1 MKKKITILLLIL
13 FTVSISNAQNPEWI
27 NYYCGKENNVIVEE
41 SNFMWVGTSGGLV
54 KINKLTNSSI
64 FYNITNSGLPGNHVY
79 SIAIDSLGNKWIGTG
94 NGLAKFDGTTW
105 TVYNDSN
112 SGLPGNEITSIA
124 IDGSG
129 NKWIGA
135 GEDGLAKFDGTS
147 WTDYNQMFGLRNYG
161 ITSIAIDNSGTI
173 WIGLLEEGG
182 LVKFDGINWTRYD
195 SYNSGLPGS
204 YVNSIAI
211 DSIGNKWIG
220 TSYGMAKFDGIN
232 WTAYYPINY
241 GMSSNTIRSL
251 AIDKIGNKWI
261 GIGDYLAKF
270 DGINWTIYHTPYYMD
285 DNGQINSIAIDSIGN
300 KWIGTK
306 DGLAIF
312 NESTWNT
319 LISSNSGLPSDYVR
333 SMAIDGCGNKWIGTS
348 NGLVKFDGTNWSV
361 YNSSNNYSLQSQTT
375 SIAMDG
381 IGNKWIGTHD
391 GLFKYDGT
399 NWTNYNTSNSGLPNS
414 VVRTIAIDRNE
425 NKWIGTSGGLVKY
438 DGTTWNVYKT
448 TNSDIPAN
456 DILSI
461 TIDDYN
467 NKWIGTYYGGL
478 AKFDGTNWTIYNTS
492 NSGLPSNL
500 VKSITIDNSGN
511 KWVGTNNGLVKYDG
525 SNWIVFNTMNSGLPN
540 NEVNSIAID
549 GIGNKWIGTFNGLVK
564 YDGINW
570 TVYNTLNS
578 KLPNNEVTSI
588 AIDGNGNKWIGTYYY
603 GGLAIFKEGGIFNIE
618 GNPTK
623 YTNIKLYLEGLYN
636 TSNHQMTPAM
646 NETVAQFSDYIS
658 DSITLQLAQP
668 YFPFLIEFSYGAK
681 LQTDGSLEV
690 DIPCYVS
697 GNYFLVVKHR
707 NHIETWSAFP
717 VAFATDTINYNF
729 TTDASKATGDNQKLI
744 DANVFGIYSG
754 DVNQDGLVDGSDMS
768 EVEYANNYFYVGYL
782 YMDVNGDGLVDGSDM
797 SLIEFNNN
805 AFINVVQPYTTTAIL
820 TTDSVGFITNF
831 SPTVYSNIS
840 FEGGAK
846 VTEKGICWST
856 SPNPSISDN
865 KTIVGNGTGRFV
877 SNISGLTPNTTYFVR
892 AYATNSVGT
901 AYGNELSFT
910 TAFLPTVTTD
920 SITFITAI
928 SATSGGKISFDGGAA
943 VTARGI
949 CWSTSP
955 NPTIAD
961 YKTINGNGSGNFT
974 IDITALKQNKKYYV
988 RAYAVNYAGI
998 AYGNEISFT
1007 TLPHIYP
1014 VYDIDSNG
1022 YDTVHIGTQ
1031 VWMKQNLNTSRYNDG
1046 TTIPNISDNAVW
1058 SSLSSGARAYYNND
1072 SLSYSYIYGAFYNW
1086 YTVNTGNL
1094 CPTGWHVPTDAEWT
1108 SLTTHLGG
1116 DSIAGGK
1123 LRATTLWYSPNTGTT
1138 NESGFTALPASLR
1151 YESGLFDN
1159 FFLINSSAYWWSSTE
1174 NLSNSNQYAINR
1186 CLFLG
1191 SYVFRHDMDSKNK
1204 GYSVRCLKG
1213 DLARVSTDT
1222 VSGIT
1227 FNSAIITGKIISDG
1241 GLSVTAKGVCWSKT
1255 PYPTT
1260 ALNTKTIQGSG
1271 IGSFVSNITGL
1282 IPNTT
1287 YYVRAYATNSD
1298 GTVYGKQISFIT
1310 LSHPVYD
1317 IDGNGYDTVQ
1327 IGTQVWLKQ
1336 NLNTSRYYNGTA
1348 IPKVTDNATWA
1359 GLNTGA
1365 RSYYNNDSVANA
1377 DTYGALYNWYA
1388 VNTGNLCPFGWHVPT
1403 DNEWTAL
1410 VNYLGGTSIAG
1421 GKLKE
1426 AGLSHW
1432 NSPNTGATNS
1442 SGFTALAGGYRLTSG
1457 TYNFTGKL
1465 GYWWTSS
1472 ESTTLDANRWK
1483 LNYDAI
1489 SISKAASTKQFGF
1502 SVRCIKN

>member
-1 MKKKITILLLIL
+1 MKKKITTLLLIL
-13 FTVSISNAQNPEWI
+13 ITVSISKAQNPEWI

-54 KINKLTNSSI
+54 KIDKITNSSI

-105 TVYNDSN
+105 TVYNTSN

-135 GEDGLAKFDGTS
+135 GEEGLAKFDGTS
-147 WTDYNQMFGLRNYG
+147 WTDYNQMFGLRNHG
-161 ITSIAIDNSGTI
+161 ITSIVIDNSETI

-182 LVKFDGINWTRYD
+182 LVKFDGTNWTRYD

-204 YVNSIAI
+204 YVSSIAI

-220 TSYGMAKFDGIN
+220 TSYGLGKFDGIN

-270 DGINWTIYHTPYYMD
+270 DGINWTIYYTPFFTG

-300 KWIGTK
+300 KWIGTN

-312 NESTWNT
+312 NDSTWNT
-319 LISSNSGLPSDYVR
+319 LITSNSGLPSDDVM

-361 YNSSNNYSLQSQTT
+361 YNSSIAYSPQSQTT
-375 SIAMDG
+375 TIAIDA

-399 NWTNYNTSNSGLPNS
+399 NWTNFNTSNSGLPNS
-414 VVRTIAIDRNE
+414 VVRTIAIDGNE
-425 NKWIGTSGGLVKY
+425 NKWIGTAGGLVKY
-438 DGTTWNVYKT
+438 DGTTWTVYNT
-448 TNSDIPAN
+448 TNSGLPNYVVI
-456 DILSI
+456 SI
-461 TIDDYN
+461 AIDDFG
-467 NKWIGTYYGGL
+467 NKWFGTYYGGL
-478 AKFDGTNWTIYNTS
+478 VKYDGTNWTIYNTS
-492 NSGLPSNL
+492 NSGLPSNY
-500 VKSITIDNSGN
+500 VKSISIDGFDNIWIGTSGGLA
-511 KWVGTNNGLVKYDG
+511 KFNGI
-525 SNWIVFNTMNSGLPN
+525 NWTVFNTMNSGLPN

-549 GIGNKWIGTFNGLVK
+549 GIDNKWIGTSNGLVK
-564 YDGINW
+564 YDGTNW

-603 GGLAIFKEGGIFNIE
+603 GGLTIFKEGGISNIE
-618 GNPTK
+618 GNSTK

-646 NETVAQFSDYIS
+646 NETAAQFSNYIS

-668 YFPFLIEFSYGAK
+668 YFPFLIDYTFGAK

-697 GNYFLVVKHR
+697 GNYFLVIKNR

-717 VAFATDTINYNF
+717 LAFATDTINYNF

-744 DANVFGIYSG
+744 EANVFGIYSG

-768 EVEYANNYFYVGYL
+768 EVEYTNNYFFVGYL
-782 YMDVNGDGLVDGSDM
+782 NMDVNGDGLVDGSDM

-820 TTDSVGFITNF
+820 TTDSVEFITNF

-865 KTIVGNGTGRFV
+865 KTIVGNGTGRFI
-877 SNISGLTPNTTYFVR
+877 SNISGLTPNTTYYVR

-901 AYGNELSFT
+901 AYGNEISFT

-928 SATSGGKISFDGGAA
+928 SATSGGKISFDGGAP

-961 YKTINGNGSGNFT
+961 YKTINGNGTGNFT
-974 IDITALKQNKKYYV
+974 IDITALKQNKNYYV

-1031 VWMKQNLNTSRYNDG
+1031 
-1046 TTIPNISDNAVW
+1046 A
-1058 SSLSSGARAYYNND
+1058 
-1072 SLSYSYIYGAFYNW
+1072 
-1086 YTVNTGNL
+1086 
-1094 CPTGWHVPTDAEWT
+1094 
-1108 SLTTHLGG
+1108 
-1116 DSIAGGK
+1116 
-1123 LRATTLWYSPNTGTT
+1123 
-1138 NESGFTALPASLR
+1138 
-1151 YESGLFDN
+1151 
-1159 FFLINSSAYWWSSTE
+1159 
-1174 NLSNSNQYAINR
+1174 
-1186 CLFLG
+1186 
-1191 SYVFRHDMDSKNK
+1191 
-1204 GYSVRCLKG
+1204 
-1213 DLARVSTDT
+1213 
-1222 VSGIT
+1222 
-1227 FNSAIITGKIISDG
+1227 
-1241 GLSVTAKGVCWSKT
+1241 
-1255 PYPTT
+1255 
-1260 ALNTKTIQGSG
+1260 
-1271 IGSFVSNITGL
+1271 
-1282 IPNTT
+1282 
-1287 YYVRAYATNSD
+1287 
-1298 GTVYGKQISFIT
+1298 
-1310 LSHPVYD
+1310 
-1317 IDGNGYDTVQ
+1317 
-1327 IGTQVWLKQ
+1327 WLKQ
-1336 NLNTSRYYNGTA
+1336 NLNTSRYRNGVIIPNVMNDTDWGGLSTGARCYYNNDSAAYAATYGALYNWHTVSANNLCPTGWHVPGQLDWYKLIIYLGDEYIAGGKLKEAGLNHWNSPNTAATNSSGFTALPGGMRDGYGAGFNYFGSKGFWSYSDDEYSYLHLKYESGSAAEQDASNKNKGLSVRCVSDISLQALLPTINNVFVSSFSTTAASFEVNVSAAGASPVLSRGVCWNLESYLIPSIYGNMTIDSNGIGSFTSTVTGLTPDERYHIRAYASNAYGTTYSPIITLVTYYPVHDIDGNGYDTVHIGTQVWMKQNLKTSKYNNGTT
-1348 IPKVTDNATWA
+1348 IPNITDNAAWS
-1359 GLNTGA
+1359 GLSTGGRA
-1365 RSYYNNDSVANA
+1365 YYNNDSVTNA

-1403 DNEWTAL
+1403 DSEWTAL
-1410 VNYLGGTSIAG
+1410 VNYLGGTTIAG

-1426 AGLSHW
+1426 AGLTHW

-1442 SGFTALAGGYRLTSG
+1442 SGFTALPGGYRLTSG
-1457 TYNFTGKL
+1457 TYNFIGKL

-1472 ESTTLDANRWK
+1472 ESTTSDAFRWK

-1489 SISKAASTKQFGF
+1489 SISKTSSTKQFGF
-1502 SVRCIKN
+1502 SVRCLRD

>member
-1 MKKKITILLLIL
+1 MKTKIITFILIIASYL
-13 FTVSISNAQNPEWI
+13 SNAQNPEWI

-135 GEDGLAKFDGTS
+135 GEDGLTKFDGTS

-182 LVKFDGINWTRYD
+182 LVKFDGTNWTRYD

-204 YVNSIAI
+204 YVSSIAI

-285 DNGQINSIAIDSIGN
+285 DIGQINSIAIDSIGN

-312 NESTWNT
+312 NDSTWNI
-319 LISSNSGLPSDYVR
+319 LITSNSGLPSDYVR

-399 NWTNYNTSNSGLPNS
+399 NWTNYNTSNSGLSHNYVTS
-414 VVRTIAIDRNE
+414 IAIDGNG
-425 NKWIGTSGGLVKY
+425 NKWIGTNYGLTKF
-438 DGTTWNVYKT
+438 DGTAWIAYNIS
-448 TNSDIPAN
+448 NSGLPN
-456 DILSI
+456 YYVRSI
-461 TIDDYN
+461 AIDDN
-467 NKWIGTYYGGL
+467 GNIWIGTYYGGL
-478 AKFDGTNWTIYNTS
+478 AKYDGINWTVYNTS
-492 NSGLPSNL
+492 NSGLSSNF
-500 VKSITIDNSGN
+500 VNSITIDGFDNI
-511 KWVGTNNGLVKYDG
+511 WVGTSGGGLAKFNGT
-525 SNWIVFNTMNSGLPN
+525 NWTVFNTMNSGLPN

-549 GIGNKWIGTFNGLVK
+549 GIGNKWIGTSNGLVK
-564 YDGINW
+564 YDGTNW

-618 GNPTK
+618 DNPTK
-623 YTNIKLYLEGLYN
+623 YANIKLYLEGFYN
-636 TSNHQMTPAM
+636 PVNQNMNAAM
-646 NETVAQFSDYIS
+646 NDTGYQYADNIADKVFLMLADPYYPFT
-658 DSITLQLAQP
+658 ITDT
-668 YFPFLIEFSYGAK
+668 FNVS
-681 LQTDGSLEV
+681 LQTNGMLIFDLPCRISGSHYLK
-690 DIPCYVS
+690 I
-697 GNYFLVVKHR
+697 KHR
-707 NHIETWSAFP
+707 NHIETWSRNAISFNSDSIYYDFSISADK
-717 VAFATDTINYNF
+717 VV
-729 TTDASKATGDNQKLI
+729 GDNQKQLSS
-744 DANVFGIYSG
+744 GIFALLVG
-754 DVNQDGLVDGSDMS
+754 DVNQDGVVDLSDLVDLDNDLINGT
-768 EVEYANNYFYVGYL
+768 VAYT
-782 YMDVNGDGLVDGSDM
+782 VNDLTGDGVVDLSDLVKIDENLTNGSVAVEPSETYACVNTISTDLSTTITVKGNISCDGSAII
-797 SLIEFNNN
+797 SERGFCYGTSSNPTISNNKLIC
-805 AFINVVQPYTTTAIL
+805 
-820 TTDSVGFITNF
+820 GMGKG
-831 SPTVYSNIS
+831 NIS
-840 FEGGAK
+840 S
-846 VTEKGICWST
+846 VL
-856 SPNPSISDN
+856 
-865 KTIVGNGTGRFV
+865 NGL
-877 SNISGLTPNTTYFVR
+877 SPNTTYYVR

-910 TAFLPTVTTD
+910 SAFLPTVTTD

-928 SATSGGKISFDGGAA
+928 SATSGGKISFDGGAP

-961 YKTINGNGSGNFT
+961 YKTINGNGTGNFT

-998 AYGNEISFT
+998 AYGNQISFT
-1007 TLPHIYP
+1007 TLPYIYP
-1014 VYDIDSNG
+1014 VFDVDSNG

-1046 TTIPNISDNAVW
+1046 TTIPNISDNALW

-1072 SLSYSYIYGAFYNW
+1072 SLSCSYIYGAFYNW
-1086 YTVNTGNL
+1086 YTVNTGKL

-1123 LRATTLWYSPNTGTT
+1123 LRATTLWNNPNTETT
-1138 NESGFTALPASLR
+1138 NESGFTALPASFR
-1151 YESGLFDN
+1151 YDNGVFDN
-1159 FFLINSSAYWWSSTE
+1159 FFSINSGAYWWSSSEYLGNTVQ
-1174 NLSNSNQYAINR
+1174 NTISRYLVSGSNYLSKYTMN
-1186 CLFLG
+1186 
-1191 SYVFRHDMDSKNK
+1191 SKNK
-1204 GYSVRCLKG
+1204 GYSVRCLMG

-1227 FNSAIITGKIISDG
+1227 LNSAIITGKIISDG
-1241 GLSVTAKGVCWSKT
+1241 GLSVTARGVCWSKT
-1255 PYPTT
+1255 PYPTI
-1260 ALNTKTIQGSG
+1260 ALITKTNNGSG
-1271 IGSFVSNITGL
+1271 VGNFASIINDLSSG
-1282 IPNTT
+1282 TT

-1298 GTVYGKQISFIT
+1298 GTVYGNQISFIT
-1310 LSHPVYD
+1310 LPHPLYD
-1317 IDGNGYDTVQ
+1317 KDGNGYDTVH
-1327 IGTQVWLKQ
+1327 IGTQVWMKQ
-1336 NLNTSRYYNGTA
+1336 NLKTIHYLNGIL
-1348 IPKVTDNATWA
+1348 IPNVTDNTAWS
-1359 GLNTGA
+1359 GLSSGA
-1365 RSYYNNDSVANA
+1365 RCYYNNDPATYA

-1426 AGLSHW
+1426 AGLTHW

-1442 SGFTALAGGYRLTSG
+1442 SGFTALPGGYRLTSG
-1457 TYNFTGKL
+1457 TYNFIGKL
-1465 GYWWTSS
+1465 GYWWTST
-1472 ESTTLDANRWK
+1472 ESTTSDAFRWK
-1483 LNYDAI
+1483 INYDTM
-1489 SISKAASTKQFGF
+1489 SIGKTASLKQFGF